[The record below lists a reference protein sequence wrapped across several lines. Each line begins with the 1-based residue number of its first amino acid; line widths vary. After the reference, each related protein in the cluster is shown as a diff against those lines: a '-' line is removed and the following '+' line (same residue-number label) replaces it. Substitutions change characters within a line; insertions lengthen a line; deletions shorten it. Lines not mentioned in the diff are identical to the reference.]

1 MQVEIAKLERDC
13 PYSLFA
19 GDRVKEVVTTY
30 CLVLAV
36 EEHSQMI
43 YFHLLLLHFSL
54 PDWMQLVVVVA
65 PVELYLFLFHLDV
78 VEVRCNHCCSSFSD
92 FKDEE

>member
-43 YFHLLLLHFSL
+43 YFPATWKGEKDQPKIFVGGLCL
-54 PDWMQLVVVVA
+54 QQVA
-65 PVELYLFLFHLDV
+65 G
-78 VEVRCNHCCSSFSD
+78 
-92 FKDEE
+92 